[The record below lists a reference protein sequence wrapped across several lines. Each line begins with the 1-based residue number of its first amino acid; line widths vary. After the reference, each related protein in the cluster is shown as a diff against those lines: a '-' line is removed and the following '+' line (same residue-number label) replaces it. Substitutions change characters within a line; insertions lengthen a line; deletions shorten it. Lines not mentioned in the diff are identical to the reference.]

1 MPNPTTTR
9 VLVVDDDVRQREG
22 LGAMV
27 ASLGFEAVIAS
38 DGREALELHA
48 EHPADLILTD
58 LIMPGMDGF
67 ELLRNLEEHGDRTPT
82 IVLTGFGSV
91 EKAISR
97 SEEHTSELQSPLNL
111 VC

>member
-1 MPNPTTTR
+1 MLNPTTTR

-48 EHPADLILTD
+48 
-58 LIMPGMDGF
+58 
-67 ELLRNLEEHGDRTPT
+67 
-82 IVLTGFGSV
+82 
-91 EKAISR
+91 
-97 SEEHTSELQSPLNL
+97 
-111 VC
+111 